1 MSKRLQNRISR
12 ISSRKS
18 AENFLS
24 QKSAKKNSASRILAE
39 KMYQSEFGHKKIR
52 LWGIVSVDTL
62 RYGDV
67 IGFRL
72 CALYCNERLHP
83 TAQP

>member
-24 QKSAKKNSASRILAE
+24 RKSAGKNSASRISAE
-39 KMYQSEFGHKKIR
+39 KNVSVGVWPQKNR
-52 LWGIVSVDTL
+52 LWGAFGVASVNNNS
-62 RYGDV
+62 
-67 IGFRL
+67 I
-72 CALYCNERLHP
+72 P
-83 TAQP
+83 